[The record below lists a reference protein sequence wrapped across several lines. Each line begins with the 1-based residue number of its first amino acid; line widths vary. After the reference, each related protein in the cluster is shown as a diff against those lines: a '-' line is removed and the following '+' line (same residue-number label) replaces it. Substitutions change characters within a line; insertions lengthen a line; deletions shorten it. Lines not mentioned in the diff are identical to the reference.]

1 MLQVGLADRGDS
13 TAHLQVCLCSEARRK
28 NPRVVSWWEKKKQP
42 LVVSI
47 VSLQYACCMV
57 VVGGRN
63 ATQVCHPSTSVTL
76 LGSLAVL
83 VHTTFVEH
91 RKQISFCPIPSC
103 RAQAMFPSDQ
113 CCETIIG
120 WIWMIQARAGWLFCS
135 KPWLWKG
142 ASEVVCVDHSV
153 HNLF

>member
-13 TAHLQVCLCSEARRK
+13 TAHLQVCLCSEARGK

-42 LVVSI
+42 LGSVVSL
-47 VSLQYACCMV
+47 VPMHAVWLSLEAE
-57 VVGGRN
+57 
-63 ATQVCHPSTSVTL
+63 TQHRSSTSVTL